1 MRIFAF
7 RSFRAAAPG
16 LMEFT
21 QQQRYLFICS
31 AQPALPSTSI
41 CFSGQDSSFS
51 TINMH
56 FMECNGT
63 HVQSAGKSAAQFCTY
78 AHLRAQGILSSQ
90 ILVFM
95 RLTGI
100 HEPQWHVIWHI
111 YEYILISI
119 FGLLTFLVC
128 VTTGQV
134 YLWCHSEVQIFKVI
148 SLVVSWL
155 LMTQSQRV
163 ETGFSFIMAKQEV

>member
-31 AQPALPSTSI
+31 AQPASPSTSI

-78 AHLRAQGILSSQ
+78 AHLHAQGILSRQ
-90 ILVFM
+90 DL
-95 RLTGI
+95 
-100 HEPQWHVIWHI
+100 
-111 YEYILISI
+111 
-119 FGLLTFLVC
+119 GLCETDRDSWTA
-128 VTTGQV
+128 VTCDLV
-134 YLWCHSEVQIFKVI
+134 YLWRYPDIPIRAFDYFSVCYNWASL
-148 SLVVSWL
+148 SLVSL
-155 LMTQSQRV
+155 QSSDF
-163 ETGFSFIMAKQEV
+163 ESH